1 MKEAQITEQEFRHIE
16 GLLYGYY
23 EQPQQIQNIQKHI
36 KLLEQQVNELE
47 ARIKNS
53 KVDVDTYV
61 NMGIDYSKD
70 KVQTSFS
77 GSYVENEMC
86 RQVELLEKRKDRK
99 KVQIEELKDRIQDIN
114 EANMIIGANINMLC
128 EKDKELIEAK
138 YKKLNGKNLRTY
150 EILNKLYMSKSVFFT
165 RRHELIA
172 NISNWFRFEN
182 KNVEEEK

>member
-1 MKEAQITEQEFRHIE
+1 MKEARITKQEFRHVE

-23 EQPQQIQNIQKHI
+23 EQPQQVKNIEKHI
-36 KLLEQQVNELE
+36 QLLEDQVVELE
-47 ARIKNS
+47 ERIKNS

-99 KVQIEELKDRIQDIN
+99 RIQIEELKNRIQDIE
-114 EANMIIGANINMLC
+114 EANEIIESNVGMLC
-128 EKDKELIEAK
+128 KEDKELIEAK
-138 YKKLNGKNLRTY
+138 YKKFKGKNLRTF
-150 EILNKLYMSKSVFFT
+150 EILNELHMSKSVFFSKK
-165 RRHELIA
+165 EKLIE
-172 NISNWFRFEN
+172 NIAQWFRFN
-182 KNVEEEK
+182 KNIEEEKA